1 MNPAPPLPM
10 ASKFPAAPGRIALLA
25 WFLPVLLASAV
36 RANETAARPPLTL
49 PEAHA
54 LALARHPRLAA
65 AGYQQFAA
73 EQAVRAA
80 RAATLPSVNLAVT
93 AAGAASSDTRLM
105 AGAINNPSVFD
116 RAAEGIVVNQLLTDF
131 GRTGDLTASARLHA
145 EAEERNVAVERQ
157 QVLLQVDISFY
168 ATLGAQAVQEV
179 AREILETRQRLLD
192 QVAAL
197 AANQLKSE
205 LDLSFARVGVSE
217 ARLLLER
224 AESDAEAAEA
234 TLAAALGS
242 RDFPHYQLVETPAA
256 GGGVTNDV
264 ASLVRAALTQ
274 RPDLQRLRYEQE
286 SAQRFAHA
294 EHGLRHPVVSAVGT
308 VGNAPI
314 HDDRLPDNYAAAAL
328 TLTLP
333 LYTGGLYRARQEA
346 ADWKAAAVVKQLE
359 AEEANVIRDVR
370 IAALAQAHAV
380 ESLRTAEE
388 LTTQAR
394 EAYRL
399 AGARYAEGLSSIVEL
414 GQAQLS
420 LTAAEF
426 GRARARYE
434 LLVRG
439 SLLAY
444 QTGSLD

>member
-1 MNPAPPLPM
+1 MIPLLAPPMTLTLLP
-10 ASKFPAAPGRIALLA
+10 AFGRMLLLGWA
-25 WFLPVLLASAV
+25 VFTATARAEDAPVL
-36 RANETAARPPLTL
+36 PPLTR

-54 LALARHPRLAA
+54 LALAQHPRLAA

-73 EQAVRAA
+73 EQAA
-80 RAATLPSVNLAVT
+80 RAVHAAVLPTVNLALT

-105 AGAINNPSVFD
+105 AGALNNPSVFD
-116 RAAEGIVVNQLLTDF
+116 RAAEGIIVNQLLTDF

-145 EAEERNVAVERQ
+145 EAEERHTAVERQ
-157 QVLLQVDISFY
+157 QVLLQVDVSFF

-179 AREILETRQRLLD
+179 ARETLATRQRLLD

-224 AESDAEAAEA
+224 AEADAEAAEA
-234 TLAAALGS
+234 GLASALGF
-242 RDFPHYQLVETPAA
+242 REFRRYRLVEDPPAA
-256 GGGVTNDV
+256 HAATNDL
-264 ASLVRAALTQ
+264 AGLVRTALAQ

-294 EHGLRHPVVSAVGT
+294 EHSLRHPVVSAIGT
-308 VGNAPI
+308 FGNAPV

-328 TLTLP
+328 TVTLP

-346 ADWKAAAVVKQLE
+346 ADDKAAALVKHLE
-359 AEEANVIRDVR
+359 AEEAGVIRDVR
-370 IAALAQAHAV
+370 VAALARAHAV
-380 ESLRTAEE
+380 QSLQTAEE
-388 LTTQAR
+388 LSAQAR
-394 EAYRL
+394 ESYRL
-399 AGARYAEGLSSIVEL
+399 AGARYQEGLSSIVEL

-439 SLLAY
+439 ALLAY
-444 QTGSLD
+444 QTGTLE